1 MRVDWFMTYFN
12 MELKKCKL
20 NGKDKV
26 SLLKNLHVTDILKI
40 KEHSITYI
48 DDNGKKRTEKF

>member
-1 MRVDWFMTYFN
+1 MTYFN